1 MCVLL
6 IDGRQVGRRIR
17 FFQLDC
23 LLKFFSTINI
33 FDLACPTKCENF
45 LVKNSK
51 AQKMKILRDKIESG
65 KGWIVMM
72 SELKIQTKE
81 EEISEE

>member
-1 MCVLL
+1 
-6 IDGRQVGRRIR
+6 
-17 FFQLDC
+17 
-23 LLKFFSTINI
+23 
-33 FDLACPTKCENF
+33 
-45 LVKNSK
+45 
-51 AQKMKILRDKIESG
+51 MKILRDKIESG